1 MMNLLHTLRSRPQL
15 VPRWAIFCLDL
26 CLATIGLGL
35 AYAIRFEFAPPAH
48 ELVAARTFL
57 PAYVLIRALG
67 MLVFRTYAG
76 IIRFSGTRDAGRV
89 LLALSAGTGLFFV
102 QDLAA
107 HSLGSAYPIPLS
119 VVAIELLGSSIL
131 LIGFRI
137 TVRSVYERF
146 QTARPKPVVIFGAG
160 EAGIITKQAVERPSA
175 DTLKVVAFLDDDPSK
190 QGKRID
196 GAPIHAADQV
206 TRVLKDTGAQRLIVS
221 IQHLSPKRK
230 STVID
235 AALDLGLRVMDV
247 PPAQRWIQGEL
258 SAGQLRDVR
267 IDDLLGRPVIEL
279 DASAIAAQLDG
290 ARVVVT
296 GGAGSI
302 GSELV
307 MQALGRGAAAV
318 LALDVAETPLH
329 DLGLLARS
337 RFGADAER
345 LQARIGD
352 VRDADAME
360 AALTAFAPD
369 IVYHAAAYKHVPV
382 MEGQPLQAWHTNV
395 LGTTRTL
402 AAATSAGARTFVL
415 VSTDKAVNPSSVMGA
430 SKRMAELAVRSF
442 GEGGTMKCVI
452 TRFGNVLDSNGSVIP
467 LFRKQIESGGPL
479 TLTHPD
485 VTRYFMTI
493 PEAVQLVM
501 EAAATSAGDDIFV
514 FDMGE
519 RVRIADLAR
528 RMIRLAGLVE
538 GQDIQ
543 VDIVGLRPGE
553 KLHEELMSGQES
565 LLPTHHP
572 KILRAAR
579 AEVDRAAIREQI
591 EHSSE
596 EPWNENRVR
605 TALAH
610 LIPEYTP
617 GVPDTPHLDAP

>member
-1 MMNLLHTLRSRPQL
+1 MPSGSNSPRLLRIGRRP
-15 VPRWAIFCLDL
+15 R
-26 CLATIGLGL
+26 
-35 AYAIRFEFAPPAH
+35 
-48 ELVAARTFL
+48 FL
-57 PAYVLIRALG
+57 PAYLGVRALS

-107 HSLGSAYPIPLS
+107 HSMGSACPIPLS

-146 QTARPKPVVIFGAG
+146 QTARPTPVVIFGAG
-160 EAGIITKQAVERPSA
+160 EAGIITKQAVERPRGL
-175 DTLKVVAFLDDDPSK
+175 LKVVAFLDDPSK
-190 QGKRID
+190 QRKAHRRSAHPFRRPGHPGIEGHRCTT
-196 GAPIHAADQV
+196 AD
-206 TRVLKDTGAQRLIVS
+206 RFHPA
-221 IQHLSPKRK
+221 HLSPQRK
-230 STVID
+230 SAVID
-235 AALDLGLRVMDV
+235 AALDLESRVMDV
-247 PPAQRWIQGEL
+247 PLPNAGSKGEL

-296 GGAGSI
+296 GGTGSI

-337 RFGADAER
+337 QFGADAER

-352 VRDADAME
+352 VRNAGAME

-382 MEGQPLQAWHTNV
+382 MEGQPLQAWNTNV

-402 AAATSAGARTFVL
+402 AAATAAGAHTFVL

-442 GEGGTMKCVI
+442 GEGGSMKCVI

-467 LFRKQIESGGPL
+467 LFRKQIESGGPV

-501 EAAATSAGDDIFV
+501 EAACDQC
-514 FDMGE
+514 
-519 RVRIADLAR
+519 R
-528 RMIRLAGLVE
+528 RRHFRL
-538 GQDIQ
+538 
-543 VDIVGLRPGE
+543 
-553 KLHEELMSGQES
+553 
-565 LLPTHHP
+565 
-572 KILRAAR
+572 
-579 AEVDRAAIREQI
+579 
-591 EHSSE
+591 
-596 EPWNENRVR
+596 
-605 TALAH
+605 
-610 LIPEYTP
+610 
-617 GVPDTPHLDAP
+617 